1 MRGKFVGLTMSKKAC
16 KAEATEAHHVEPQSR
31 TLLLF
36 SPVSLAS
43 MLAKGNVAYVQ
54 GYEHYFNDVYVAY
67 LFGPRCNNV
76 TMGCTRLVSLST
88 GRRLF
93 DFLMAPIRLFR
104 LARAVNATA
113 FLTADLVFS
122 WWTALLLRL
131 ILNAKI
137 VLMPVCIPE
146 EVYAVTGRSLSG
158 IPIAAER
165 LFTHLC
171 FAAASKVI
179 TSRHVEEYI
188 KWLSSDART
197 ARKLQIVEC
206 IVDEFPP
213 EQLLRELAHAPDFAR
228 PLRDPPQLLYVGRLH
243 PEKMTMDLIETLAHL
258 YGWGYRVR
266 LVIAGEGPQER
277 PMRARAAELG
287 VAAAI
292 DWLGFVPAG
301 DLAKVYRSADLFVST
316 ITGTSLREAGLA
328 GLPVVGYDADWV
340 RSLLEHEC
348 TALLVPRGDTVAL
361 AKQVA
366 RAITEPD
373 LRGLL
378 RNNFHTLACD
388 RWNSG
393 RIAYALGETFGIS

>member
-1 MRGKFVGLTMSKKAC
+1 
-16 KAEATEAHHVEPQSR
+16 
-31 TLLLF
+31 LLF

-43 MLAKGNVAYVQ
+43 MLAKGNVSYVR
-54 GYEHYFNDVYVAY
+54 GYEHYFDDVYVAY

-76 TMGCTRLVSLST
+76 TMGCTRLMSLST

-93 DFLMAPIRLFR
+93 DFLLAPIRLFR
-104 LARAVNATA
+104 LARDVNAGA

-122 WWTALLLRL
+122 WWTAVLLRL

-137 VLMPVCIPE
+137 ILMPVCIPE
-146 EVYAVTGRSLSG
+146 EVYSVTGRSLSG

-165 LFTHLC
+165 LLTHLC
-171 FAAASKVI
+171 YAAASKVI

-213 EQLLRELAHAPDFAR
+213 EQLLRELATAPDFAR
-228 PLRDPPQLLYVGRLH
+228 PLSDPPQLLYVGRLH

-258 YGWGYRVR
+258 NGWGYRVR

-287 VAAAI
+287 VADAI
-292 DWLGFVPAG
+292 DWLGFVQAG
-301 DLAKVYRSADLFVST
+301 DLAEVYRSADLFVST

-328 GLPVVGYDADWV
+328 GLPVVGYNADWV
-340 RSLLEHEC
+340 KSLLEHEC

-361 AKQVA
+361 AKQVV

-373 LRGLL
+373 LRVRL
-378 RNNFHTLACD
+378 RDNFHTLALA

-393 RIAYALGETFGIS
+393 RIAYALGETFGTR